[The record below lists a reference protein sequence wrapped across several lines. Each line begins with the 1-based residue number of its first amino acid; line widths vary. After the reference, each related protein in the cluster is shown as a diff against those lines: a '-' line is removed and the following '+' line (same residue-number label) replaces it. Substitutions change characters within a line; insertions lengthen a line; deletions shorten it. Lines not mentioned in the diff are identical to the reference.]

1 MMMLNVE
8 KNKIHKFMNK
18 NKLFVYK
25 NVNNKKVKSAVYS
38 IVLEIFVQI
47 RETQ

>member
-1 MMMLNVE
+1 MMLNVE
-8 KNKIHKFMNK
+8 KDKIHKFVNK
-18 NKLFVYK
+18 NKLFVYE
-25 NVNNKKVKSAVYS
+25 NVNNKKIKSAVCS